1 MQDKLSKIRP
11 EVQWFA
17 NRMEKKLAKNEYKT
31 HWKYLTFEALIL
43 KMDIEFSELKIAWK
57 ECIEN
62 SQMGDKVTIEA
73 LINECIDVANY
84 AMMLTDKFNDIVGKR
99 EADRERRERA
109 ERERAEVE
117 RIKELAKIDKKML
130 ENWEKLNKERGK
142 RYINNGQK
150 RFLKP

>member
-31 HWKYLTFEALIL
+31 HWKYLTFESLIL

-62 SQMGDKVTIEA
+62 IQMEDKATIEA

-99 EADRERRERA
+99 EADRERA

-117 RIKELAKIDKKML
+117 RIKELARIDKKML
-130 ENWEKLNKERGK
+130 ENWENLNKERGK
-142 RYINNGQK
+142 RYINPKLINNG
-150 RFLKP
+150 